1 METKTDFACWLS
13 KKLYLQTLGLYANVL
28 LSYGLMLML
37 MKLFAI
43 SLAQTSV
50 FSFMV
55 IFFGVMPAGILFMLY
70 EGMIIREKP
79 LREAFSRY
87 RKWHDKPD
95 DPFVRL
101 NAKLKKNTHFL
112 WFFYSNLAF
121 FTYIFYG
128 WLHYNFYP
136 VFLIGFFL
144 SMVTEEG
151 FTLEKTYEMQLT
163 GRSSAAALLWSALCA
178 FASTAIIFGLV
189 NYFDF
194 SLLVAVITGVILVKL
209 IQPLGSRK
217 FVLGL

>member
-13 KKLYLQTLGLYANVL
+13 KKLYLQTLGLYANVFLTVGL
-28 LSYGLMLML
+28 LFGFTKIFALSLEPSWHMLVFGGVVGIINVFL
-37 MKLFAI
+37 SMKYEK
-43 SLAQTSV
+43 
-50 FSFMV
+50 MV
-55 IFFGVMPAGILFMLY
+55 IF
-70 EGMIIREKP
+70 EKKWSDS
-79 LREAFSRY
+79 FSRY

-136 VFLIGFFL
+136 VFMIGFFL

-163 GRSSAAALLWSALCA
+163 GRSSAAVLLWSALCA
-178 FASTAIIFGLV
+178 FASTAIIWSLV
-189 NYFDF
+189 NYFNF
-194 SLLVAVITGVILVKL
+194 SLLVAVITGVILIKL